1 MTVAERIEAGVKSGR
16 ISAPIE
22 KKKALKEKEGRSTML
37 KVATEVG
44 KTNSKTTTLHPKL
57 LTSTLALHFLLENLS
72 LKSKTKLKIFKR
84 SRNNYL
90 HYHFS

>member
-72 LKSKTKLKIFKR
+72 LKSKTKLKIFKG